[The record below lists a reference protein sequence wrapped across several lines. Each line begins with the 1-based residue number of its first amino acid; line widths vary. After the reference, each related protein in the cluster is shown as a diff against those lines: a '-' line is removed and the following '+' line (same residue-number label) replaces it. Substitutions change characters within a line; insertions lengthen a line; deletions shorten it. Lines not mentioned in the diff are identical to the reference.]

1 MMRRSH
7 IYLYFLGI
15 MVALSACGGGG
26 ETLNFASI
34 GENSNVREVLT
45 GKWKLTAKKIEGK
58 KVVIKDCEQDNTLS
72 IQGDGAYVA
81 DNGVSQCE
89 DTETN
94 DVGTWS
100 LSDNDS
106 ELTLAGNEA
115 TKTIRLKAIAKT
127 EFVVEVKVDN
137 KTEMHTYTKIQ

>member
-58 KVVIKDCEQDNTLS
+58 KVTIKDCEQDNTLS

-81 DNGVSQCE
+81 DNGVSQCD
-89 DTETN
+89 DTEAN

-106 ELTLAGNEA
+106 ELTLAGNEV

-127 EFVVEVKVDN
+127 EFVVELTVNN